1 MCPMNPRS
9 LVLLVAAATLLAVAG
24 CSRED
29 FGGTSAKRGAAVE
42 HELFTLARMNG
53 CLECHTAT
61 SSKFGPSWN
70 EIAMRYREAPPEAAR
85 EILIN
90 SVRNGSQGQYI
101 NWKADEGMP
110 PLKNR
115 VSEEHIEQL
124 VDYILALRPSS

>member
-1 MCPMNPRS
+1 MNLRT
-9 LVLLVAAATLLAVAG
+9 LIMLLCAGALIALGG

-42 HELFTLARMNG
+42 QELFSLARMNG

-70 EIAMRYREAPPEAAR
+70 EIAKRYQDAPPEAAR
-85 EILIN
+85 EILIE

-110 PLKNR
+110 PLKGR
-115 VSEEHIEQL
+115 VSDEHIEKL
-124 VDYILALRPSS
+124 VDHILALRPSS